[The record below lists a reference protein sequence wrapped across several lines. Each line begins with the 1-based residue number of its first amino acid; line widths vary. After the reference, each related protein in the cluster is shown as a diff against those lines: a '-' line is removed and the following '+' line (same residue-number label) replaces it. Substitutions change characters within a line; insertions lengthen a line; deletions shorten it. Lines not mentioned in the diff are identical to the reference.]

1 MTGSEKLRKE
11 NQSLR
16 NEIAELKEKLQK
28 ISEDFSSKE
37 ALLTKPRTE
46 RKMSP
51 EQAHSV
57 EFVSSQYDDLVSF
70 KVEATKQIK
79 QLFTRVAEIS
89 ILCDRIAKSID
100 ALEAYSYQFNVKI
113 VGMPTATE
121 HHSETSDQTVALCLK
136 LFEALGVDDVSIN
149 DIDIAHRIPSR
160 SPSNRP
166 NAIVCKFTRR
176 LAKGKVMAARRRL
189 ENLEASQLGFP
200 DDFDISHI
208 NLHDHLTPRLQKLL
222 FESKKY
228 KNANNFKFCWSK
240 NGAIFLRKTE
250 TSTIVKLT
258 SLDDLENLRESR

>member
-1 MTGSEKLRKE
+1 MTGNEKLRKE

-28 ISEDFSSKE
+28 ISEEFSSKKAE
-37 ALLTKPRTE
+37 LTKPDAE
-46 RKMSP
+46 KKMSS
-51 EQAHSV
+51 EGANSL
-57 EFVSSQYDDLVSF
+57 EFVSSKYDDLVAF
-70 KVEATKQIK
+70 KDEAVKQIK

-100 ALEAYSYQFNVKI
+100 TLEAYSYQFNVKI
-113 VGMPTATE
+113 VGMPATTQN
-121 HHSETSDQTVALCLK
+121 ETSDQTVALCLR
-136 LFEALGVDDVSIN
+136 LFEALGVEDVSLN

-160 SPSNRP
+160 SASNRP

-208 NLHDHLTPRLQKLL
+208 NLYDHLTPRLQELL

-228 KNANNFKFCWSK
+228 KNANNFKFCWAK
-240 NGAIFLRKTE
+240 NGAVCLRKTE
-250 TSTIVKLT
+250 TSTVIKLT
-258 SLDDLENLRESR
+258 SLDELNELRESR